1 MDEWNGICTIY
12 GYLTRASPDH
22 VRLIL
27 LIELFGLLVV
37 LEIWKDASKD
47 AVELG
52 YAR

>member
-1 MDEWNGICTIY
+1 VDEWNGICTIY
-12 GYLTRASPDH
+12 GYLTRAGPDH

-27 LIELFGLLVV
+27 LVELFGLLVV
-37 LEIWKDASKD
+37 LVIREDASKD